1 MAGGM
6 AGGIAKISKSD
17 YSYHNRGSGMKEIGR
32 EILLGFWKAQILH
45 DASKGPV
52 VGQWVL
58 RELRQRG
65 YEVSPGT
72 VYPLLKRMEQ
82 RGWLRCDVDP
92 KTGARG
98 RRSYHLTEKGGE
110 VLVLIR
116 RHLGEM
122 CRGSMLTKAGKS
134 PCGIVVTAHFD
145 ARAREH
151 VAHKGARPGS

>member
-1 MAGGM
+1 
-6 AGGIAKISKSD
+6 
-17 YSYHNRGSGMKEIGR
+17 MKEIGR

-65 YEVSPGT
+65 YDVSPGT

-92 KTGARG
+92 EKGARG
-98 RRSYHLTEKGGE
+98 RRSYRLTEKGGQ
-110 VLVLIR
+110 VLDLIR

-122 CRGSMLTKAGKS
+122 CRGSMFTKAGQS

-145 ARAREH
+145 TRAREH
-151 VAHKGARPGS
+151 EAHKDERPTS